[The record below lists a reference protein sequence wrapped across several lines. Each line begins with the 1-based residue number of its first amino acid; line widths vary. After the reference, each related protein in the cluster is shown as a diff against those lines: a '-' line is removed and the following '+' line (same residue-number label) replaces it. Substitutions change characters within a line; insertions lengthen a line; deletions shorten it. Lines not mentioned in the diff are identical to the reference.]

1 MNYEKDLSKLKE
13 DLDKAKNLKYKAEA
27 RLEQLLQ
34 QEEEIIKEII
44 SMGIQPDQLEEEIKR
59 LTLEIEKLF
68 QEAKDLLPTD
78 IIEKK

>member
-34 QEEEIIKEII
+34 QEEEITKEII
-44 SMGIQPDQLEEEIKR
+44 SMGIQPDQLESEIKR
-59 LTLEIEKLF
+59 LSSEIEKQF
-68 QEAKDLLPTD
+68 QEAKSLLPTD